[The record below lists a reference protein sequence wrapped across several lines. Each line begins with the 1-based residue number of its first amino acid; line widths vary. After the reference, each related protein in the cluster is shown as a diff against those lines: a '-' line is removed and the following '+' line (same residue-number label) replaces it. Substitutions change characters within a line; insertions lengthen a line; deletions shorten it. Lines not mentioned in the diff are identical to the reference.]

1 MRPLYESPFSA
12 PTGKGDFLFSLAVIF
27 DLHEMMADVQSGR
40 IEKVVVYRL
49 DRISRSILDFADFIN
64 ILESNRISFVS
75 ATEKFDTSTPMGRAM
90 LYIIVVFAQLE
101 RETIAERVRDNYY
114 ARVKKGAWGGG
125 PAAFGFD
132 LVKTTIDGKKATICQ
147 PNEQISVVQRIF
159 ELYALPYSSL
169 ADVQRQLI
177 QDGSVSSGGVNFD
190 NAKLSS
196 ILKNPTYVRA
206 DTAVYNFYKA
216 NGAILANPPEDFD
229 GVHGCILVGKRDAN
243 ERKYKDVSNHLLAMG
258 HHEGIVDST
267 AFLFCQQKLSRNR
280 QIKNTYKGKHSWLT
294 GLVKCAHCGYAF
306 SIRFSKTK
314 DGQVPYFCCSGK
326 YLHKACTAKQ
336 THRVR
341 EIEAEVQASLIQHAA
356 SYNLIHRQNTDA
368 AAKELQ
374 SRISEIDAK
383 IENLILSLESVSHVS
398 AQYINQRQEL
408 QKCHENVKKLTGVE
422 MELFRPPF
430 GEYDNHRYNETI
442 SEYNINEITP
452 FSATDWEQM
461 DIEQKRQLARS
472 LIRTVYLSE
481 DGLSVSFNI
490 KNGGHKTLF
499 FRRHF
504 FFAAI
509 GWKNIRRR

>member
-1 MRPLYESPFSA
+1 M
-12 PTGKGDFLFSLAVIF
+12 
-27 DLHEMMADVQSGR
+27 
-40 IEKVVVYRL
+40 
-49 DRISRSILDFADFIN
+49 
-64 ILESNRISFVS
+64 
-75 ATEKFDTSTPMGRAM
+75 
-90 LYIIVVFAQLE
+90 
-101 RETIAERVRDNYY
+101 
-114 ARVKKGAWGGG
+114 KKGAWGGG

-196 ILKNPTYVRA
+196 ILKNPAYVRA

-216 NGAILANPPEDFD
+216 KGAILANPPEDFD

-306 SIRFSKTK
+306 TIRFSKTK

-341 EIEAEVQASLIQHAA
+341 EIEAEVQANLIQHAA

-368 AAKELQ
+368 AAKEFQ

-398 AQYINQRQEL
+398 AQYINQRIEAL
-408 QKCHENVKKLTGVE
+408 HHEKQL
-422 MELFRPPF
+422 LL
-430 GEYDNHRYNETI
+430 HRYNETI
-442 SEYNINEITP
+442 SEYNINEVTP

-490 KNGGHKTLF
+490 KNGGHKP
-499 FRRHF
+499 
-504 FFAAI
+504 
-509 GWKNIRRR
+509 

>member
-1 MRPLYESPFSA
+1 MIAIYARQSVEKKDSISIESQIEYAKREVFSEDFKIYQDSGYSGKNTNRPAF
-12 PTGKGDFLFSLAVIF
+12 
-27 DLHEMMADVQSGR
+27 HEMMADVQSGK

-114 ARVKKGAWGGG
+114 ARVKKGVWGGG

-196 ILKNPTYVRA
+196 ILKNPAYVRA

-216 NGAILANPPEDFD
+216 KGAILANPPEDFD

-294 GLVKCAHCGYAF
+294 SLVKCAHCGYAF

-368 AAKELQ
+368 AAKEFQ
-374 SRISEIDAK
+374 SMISEIDAK
-383 IENLILSLESVSHVS
+383 IENLIFSLESVSHVS
-398 AQYINQRQEL
+398 AQYINQRIEAL
-408 QKCHENVKKLTGVE
+408 HHEKQL
-422 MELFRPPF
+422 LL
-430 GEYDNHRYNETI
+430 HRYNETI
-442 SEYNINEITP
+442 SEYNINEVTP

-490 KNGGHKTLF
+490 KNGGHKP
-499 FRRHF
+499 
-504 FFAAI
+504 
-509 GWKNIRRR
+509 